1 MQILFWIIVGAVAGM
16 LAKAVMPGTRNEPAG
31 FFMTMVLGIV
41 GALLGGWLFEAF
53 LGTSYGGWVGS
64 TLVAFV
70 GACVVI
76 GLLRL
81 ISGSTDRAT
90 Y

>member
-1 MQILFWIIVGAVAGM
+1 MHILFWIIVGAIAGM
-16 LAKAVMPGTRNEPAG
+16 LAKAVMPGTRNEPGG

-41 GALLGGWLFEAF
+41 GALLGGWLFQTF
-53 LGTSYGGWVGS
+53 LGHSYSGWVGS
-64 TLVAFV
+64 TIVAFV

-81 ISGSTDRAT
+81 ISGSSSRAT

>member
-1 MQILFWIIVGAVAGM
+1 MHIIFWIIVGAVAGM
-16 LAKAVMPGTRNEPAG
+16 LAKAVMPGTRDEPSG

-41 GALLGGWLFEAF
+41 GALIGGWLFQTF
-53 LGTSYGGWVGS
+53 LGHSYNGPIGS

-76 GLLRL
+76 GLMRL
-81 ISGSTDRAT
+81 VTGASDQAT